1 MEQEIKPFPFTED
14 LDVLVKDVNGYRIFE
29 VSESYFRKNFSNFKK
44 IQEDLSSTPIFERLE
59 VLSKVG
65 QVWDSKLQ
73 RGQFDE
79 VKGKLA
85 KSTGYSENL
94 IDLEISFIPI
104 LFDSNNIR
112 KNLEFSF
119 KNIEGLYRFVEV
131 DDGEFYRYFPSGPIF
146 IISSGN
152 SIIPPLIPTTLS
164 LVTGNMTILKPSLT
178 NYVGVV
184 NVLEILKDVAENSK
198 VAERMLNALLVS
210 YFTHDSPV
218 LKYLLREGNIGVINF
233 WGGEPAR
240 TEVGKMVSENPN
252 HPRFLVNGPLTG
264 VAVIDEETADDDTAW
279 GFAYNIILY
288 DQQLCSSPTSAIF
301 IGSTEKALDFVSK
314 VIKYLDEIGGEH
326 RISLSESE
334 NIILH
339 GVRRSLQLNGANV
352 FYSKN
357 FDNPWTIVVSKEKST
372 LDSVIKYFPQ
382 YNIYHR
388 KRFIEIQVVDKVE
401 KVFHEI
407 ERVPL
412 REAFKG
418 VDKVQTVGLA
428 VSQKNLEHILEN
440 VVKTGVYRIVP
451 LADMF
456 MRSAIEPY
464 DGTILAS
471 AFTNTIYYRNKNLWK

>member
-1 MEQEIKPFPFTED
+1 MEKEIRPFPLKEG
-14 LDVLVKDVNGYRIFE
+14 LEVIEKKVNGYRIFE
-29 VSESYFRKNFSNFKK
+29 VSESYFSRNFLKFRE
-44 IQEDLSSTPIFERLE
+44 IQEELSSTPVYDRLE
-59 VLSKVG
+59 VVNEMG
-65 QVWDSKLQ
+65 QVWDSWQKL
-73 RGQFDE
+73 GELDGLKE
-79 VKGKLA
+79 NLA

-94 IDLEISFIPI
+94 IDLEFSFVPI
-104 LFDSNNIR
+104 LLDMENIR

-119 KNIEGLYRFVEV
+119 KNMEGLYKFVEV
-131 DDGEFYRYFPSGPIF
+131 DDREYYRYVPSGPVF

-152 SIIPPLIPTTLS
+152 SLIPPLIPTILS

-178 NYVGVV
+178 NYFGVV
-184 NVLEILKDVAENSK
+184 RVLETLSKVSEKSSVAEK
-198 VAERMLNALLVS
+198 MLDALLVS
-210 YFTHDSPV
+210 YFTHDSFT
-218 LKYLLREGNIGVINF
+218 LKFLLGRGEIGVVNF

-240 TEVGKMVSENPN
+240 TEVGKLVSENPY

-264 VAVIDEETADDDTAW
+264 VAVIDEESADDGTAW
-279 GFAYNIILY
+279 GLAYNIILY

-301 IGSTEKALDFVSK
+301 VGSFEKALEFMAK
-314 VIKYLDEIGGEH
+314 VAIHLEEIGGEY
-326 RISLSESE
+326 RMLLSEGE

-352 FYSKN
+352 IYSKSLE
-357 FDNPWTIVVSKEKST
+357 NPWTIVVSKENSV
-372 LDSVIKYFPQ
+372 LDNIIKYFPQ

-388 KRFIEIQVVDKVE
+388 KRFIEILVVDNIE
-401 KVFHEI
+401 KVFDEI
-407 ERVPL
+407 ERIHL

-428 VSQKNLEHILEN
+428 LSQENLEN
-440 VVKTGVYRIVP
+440 VLEKLAKTGVYRIVP

-471 AFTNTIYYRNKNLWK
+471 AFTNTIYYRSKSLWK

>member
-65 QVWDSKLQ
+65 QVWDIKLQ

-94 IDLEISFIPI
+94 IDLEFSFIPI

-119 KNIEGLYRFVEV
+119 KNIEGLHKFIEV

-184 NVLEILKDVAENSK
+184 KVLEILKDVAKNSK
-198 VAERMLNALLVS
+198 VAERMINALLVS
-210 YFTHDSPV
+210 YFTHDSPA
-218 LKYLLREGNIGVINF
+218 LKYLLKEGNIGVINF

-240 TEVGKMVSENPN
+240 TEVGKLVSENPN

-301 IGSTEKALDFVSK
+301 IGSTENALDFAVK
-314 VIKYLDEIGGEH
+314 VTRHLDEIGGEY

-357 FDNPWTIVVSKEKST
+357 FDNPWTVVVSKEKNA

-382 YNIYHR
+382 YNIYRR
-388 KRFIEIQVVDKVE
+388 KRFIEIQVVDNVE

>member
-1 MEQEIKPFPFTED
+1 MEEEIKPFPFSED
-14 LDVLVKDVNGYRIFE
+14 LEVIEKEVNGYRIIE
-29 VSESYFRKNFSNFKK
+29 VSEPYFRKKFSVFKK
-44 IQEDLSSTPIFERLE
+44 IQDELSAIPILERLE
-59 VLSKVG
+59 VLNKIG

-79 VKGKLA
+79 LKRKLA
-85 KSTGYSENL
+85 KLTGYSENL
-94 IDLEISFIPI
+94 IDLEFSFIPI
-104 LFDSNNIR
+104 LFDKDNIR
-112 KNLEFSF
+112 RNLEFSF
-119 KNIEGLYRFVEV
+119 KNIEGLHKFVEV
-131 DDGEFYRYFPSGPIF
+131 DNGEYYRYVPSGPTF

-152 SIIPPLIPTTLS
+152 SLIPPLIPTALS

-184 NVLEILKDVAENSK
+184 KVLEIFNDVVENSNVAEK
-198 VAERMLNALLVS
+198 MFKALLVS

-218 LKYLLREGNIGVINF
+218 LKYLLREGKLGVINF

-240 TEVGKMVSENPN
+240 TEVGKLVYENIN

-264 VAVIDEETADDDTAW
+264 IAVIDEENVDDETAW
-279 GFAYNIILY
+279 GLAYNIILY

-301 IGSTEKALDFVSK
+301 MGSFERASDFASK
-314 VIKYLDEIGGEH
+314 VAKYLDEIGSEY
-326 RISLSESE
+326 SMPLKESE
-334 NIILH
+334 NVILH
-339 GVRRSLQLNGANV
+339 NVRRSLQLVGANV

-357 FDNPWTIVVSKEKST
+357 LDNPWTLVVSKEESA
-372 LDSVIKYFPQ
+372 LDNVIKYFPQ

-388 KRFIEIQVVDKVE
+388 KRFIEIQVVDNIE
-401 KVFHEI
+401 KVFTEI
-407 ERVPL
+407 EKVPL

-418 VDKVQTVGLA
+418 VDKVQTIGLA
-428 VSQKNLEHILEN
+428 VSRKNLENILERFAQ
-440 VVKTGVYRIVP
+440 TGVYRIVP

-471 AFTNTIYYRNKNLWK
+471 AFTNTVYYRNKNLWK